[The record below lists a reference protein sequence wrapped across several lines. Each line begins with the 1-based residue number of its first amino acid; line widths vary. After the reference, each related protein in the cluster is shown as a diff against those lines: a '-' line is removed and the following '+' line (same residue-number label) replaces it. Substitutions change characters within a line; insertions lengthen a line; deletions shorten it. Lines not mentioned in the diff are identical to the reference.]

1 MNEKAKPKVN
11 SEGHKELDRVQQQFD
26 AFDSDVKQMTQ
37 DNLNKAP
44 KLDVEP
50 QTKIAQKDLEKTND
64 VYLKPKR
71 AIGSREKF
79 NEDYREDYNF
89 AKEYVRFIAE
99 NREIGGEDITLWTK
113 PFAGLPAEEWVVPVN
128 KPVWGPRYLAE
139 QIKKCCYHRLIMQQN
154 VITEANSIG
163 QMYGALAADTTIQRL
178 DALPVSTRKSIF
190 MGANF

>member
-1 MNEKAKPKVN
+1 MNDKAKPKVN